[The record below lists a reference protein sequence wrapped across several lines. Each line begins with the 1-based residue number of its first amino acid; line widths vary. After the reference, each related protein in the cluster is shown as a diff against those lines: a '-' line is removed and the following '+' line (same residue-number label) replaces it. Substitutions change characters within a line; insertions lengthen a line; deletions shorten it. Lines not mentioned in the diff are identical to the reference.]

1 MLYVVVDA
9 HFLSKIRT
17 TVKPLFTRFFDLTP
31 YLVSAHCHTDSLM
44 SVNLSINQSVC
55 LYLVSYP
62 FILDGSRPNVRCKEK
77 KKKWRK
83 NLEMH
88 FDGSSIAKQVKLL
101 LFPNHSTFVFPSSFL
116 IFGQSHFCF
125 RLFQWPKRC
134 FTMMFTLFLKVF

>member
-1 MLYVVVDA
+1 MWRKQRAHFVLGKFCSIVKFAENSWRNYLLYVVVDA

-31 YLVSAHCHTDSLM
+31 YLISAHCHTDSVM

-83 NLEMH
+83 DLEMH
-88 FDGSSIAKQVKLL
+88 FLMVVVCKASEVAS
-101 LFPNHSTFVFPSSFL
+101 FSFL
-116 IFGQSHFCF
+116 IT
-125 RLFQWPKRC
+125 RL
-134 FTMMFTLFLKVF
+134 LFFLPLS